1 MLTDH
6 RPVSPCVFLKVGG
19 WSKVR
24 QLVQN
29 RVTSCPSNTCLYVCS
44 VEMAVEYMGILPK
57 GNPIRKDSNPYS
69 GVLLSELVN
78 PASGSQKHPA
88 KNPRFGD

>member
-1 MLTDH
+1 M
-6 RPVSPCVFLKVGG
+6 
-19 WSKVR
+19 
-24 QLVQN
+24 QN

-44 VEMAVEYMGILPK
+44 VEMAVEYILLK
-57 GNPIRKDSNPYS
+57 GNPIREDSNPYS

-78 PASGSQKHPA
+78 PASGSQKHPV